1 MTNLAADTT
10 TEKLTDKLTSALV
23 AFHRDDAGATA
34 TEYIILLILVA
45 CFIIAIVKVYGST
58 ASRKYTAANEVV
70 TKDVVF

>member
-1 MTNLAADTT
+1 MANPTPETLTN
-10 TEKLTDKLTSALV
+10 KLIGALV
-23 AFHRDDAGATA
+23 AFHHDDDGATA

-45 CFIIAIVKVYGST
+45 CFIIAIVKAYGTT